1 MGKLHACV
9 VVAASALAAACGDD
23 GGAAKADAAVEIDAK
38 VWMDAAIDAPP
49 MFDLTCIGN
58 SAPANA
64 TANITLSGF
73 AQELDVNP
81 LTFAFSQDPIVD
93 ADVKA
98 CDSVACNGP
107 ADGSD
112 TTDAQGDW
120 SIGPISTGGAPLADY
135 LELTKTN
142 VRTNLVY
149 PHAPF
154 VADQAMIP
162 FLTFGTTLSGL
173 IGQLYDDC
181 ADPTD
186 PLLFVAVTDCAN
198 SPITDTANLAVTIR
212 QGGTPVAGAMVHDLS
227 QLPMA
232 PAQVAGLF
240 LVCGVPANDATE
252 VGATYNGM
260 TLLAHSVKTIASGT
274 TSTQVRPGY

>member
-1 MGKLHACV
+1 MGKLHACFI
-9 VVAASALAAACGDD
+9 VAVGALAAACGDD
-23 GGAAKADAAVEIDAK
+23 GGAATADAAVDSAPDAK
-38 VWMDAAIDAPP
+38 IFMDAPPP

-58 SAPANA
+58 SAPATA
-64 TANITLSGF
+64 DANITLSGF
-73 AQELDVNP
+73 AQELEVNP
-81 LTFAFSQDPIVD
+81 LTFAFTQDPIVD

-98 CDSVACNGP
+98 CDTAACNGP
-107 ADGSD
+107 ADGST
-112 TTDAQGDW
+112 TTDNMGDW
-120 SIGPISTGGAPLADY
+120 SIGPIATGGAPLADY

-142 VRTNLVY
+142 VRTNLVF

-154 VADQAMIP
+154 VADQPMIP
-162 FLTFGTTLSGL
+162 FLSFGTTLSGL
-173 IGQLYDDC
+173 IGQLYSDC
-181 ADPTD
+181 ADLND

-198 SPITDTANLAVTIR
+198 APITDTANLAITIR

-260 TLLAHSVKTIASGT
+260 TLLAHTVKTIADGT